1 MYVCRHA
8 CFCMEETTKVYFEV
22 VLLCCLYFF
31 LSISMAVF
39 LSFFISFLSNL
50 TYLAPGST
58 SQIKP
63 PSQTHMFS
71 MSESK
76 VLLNHV
82 IYVERSVAEVTSC
95 IKYCMLVDTCKSVN
109 FGVVDHVCE
118 MSNATASDALDTKV
132 NYQYWEKVAFKEFSL
147 E

>member
-1 MYVCRHA
+1 M
-8 CFCMEETTKVYFEV
+8 
-22 VLLCCLYFF
+22 
-31 LSISMAVF
+31 LSISVAVF

-50 TYLAPGST
+50 TYLVPGFT

-71 MSESK
+71 MSEPNK

-82 IYVERSVAEVTSC
+82 IYVEHSVAEVTSC